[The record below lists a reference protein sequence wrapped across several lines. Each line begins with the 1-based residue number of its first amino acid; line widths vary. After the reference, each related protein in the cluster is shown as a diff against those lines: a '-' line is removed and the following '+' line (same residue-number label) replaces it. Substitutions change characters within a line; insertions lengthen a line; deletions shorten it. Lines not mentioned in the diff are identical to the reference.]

1 VKERVIKG
9 ARMKSAALSMA
20 FGLLLTIPA
29 VSAGQGAQA
38 QPAPVPTFTKDVA
51 PILYDSCVN
60 CHRPNQVAPMS
71 LLTYE
76 EARPWARSIKER
88 VARRE
93 MPPWHINRTV
103 GIKEYRDDPSLSDE
117 EIDTVVRWVDGGAP
131 RGNPAD
137 MPQMPKFPSEDEWSI
152 GTPDLI
158 VDAPTYTVKANMAD
172 WFGSF
177 YVDSGLT
184 EDRWVQAIEVKPG
197 DKRVVHHTIV
207 YTIQDDEED
216 LAALVP
222 EREPDGFNRRN
233 GTRLIE
239 YAIGNLGDVYEDGT
253 ARLMK
258 AGAKIHFAAHYHAIQ
273 EDVTETT
280 RVGIKFYP
288 KGYTPKHILQNKL
301 VSAHDLDIPP
311 GQGDV
316 RNEAFFTL
324 KKPTKLILFQ
334 PHMHYRGKAMSLE
347 AIYPDR
353 RVELLTYVDRFDVMW
368 QVTYPYKNPPVF
380 PAGTV
385 LRQTSW
391 HDNTAN
397 NKRNPDPTNWVGSG
411 NRTIDEMSIGHIDF
425 IYLSE
430 EEYQEELRA
439 QQLRTTQQQ

>member
-1 VKERVIKG
+1 MTMFRPPRG
-9 ARMKSAALSMA
+9 FLL
-20 FGLLLTIPA
+20 GLLLAAPGVA
-29 VSAGQGAQA
+29 AAQ
-38 QPAPVPTFTKDVA
+38 QPAASPAPTFTKDIA
-51 PILYDSCVN
+51 PIVHRSCAN
-60 CHRPNQVAPMS
+60 CHRPGQIAPMS

-88 VARRE
+88 VVRRE
-93 MPPWHINRTV
+93 MPPWHIDKTV
-103 GIKEYRDDPSLSDE
+103 GIKEYKDDPSLSDQ
-117 EIDTVVRWVDGGAP
+117 EIQTVVRWVDGGAP

-137 MPQMPKFPSEDEWSI
+137 MPKAPTFPSDDQWSI

-158 VDAPTYTVKANMAD
+158 VSAPKYVVKANMAD

-184 EDRWVQAIEVKPG
+184 EDRWVKAIEVKPG

-207 YTIQDDEED
+207 YSQQNDEED

-222 EREPDGFNRRN
+222 DRESDGFNRRQ

-239 YAIGNLGDVYEDGT
+239 YAIGNLGDVYQDGT

-258 AGAKIHFAAHYHAIQ
+258 AGAKIHFASHYHAIA
-273 EDVTETT
+273 EEVTEQT
-280 RVGIKFYP
+280 RVGIVFYP
-288 KGYTPKHILQNKL
+288 KGYKPKHVLQNKL
-301 VSAHDLDIPP
+301 VGAQNIDVPP
-311 GQGDV
+311 GASDV
-316 RNEAFFTL
+316 RNDAYFTL
-324 KKPTKLILFQ
+324 KRPARLILFQ
-334 PHMHYRGKAMSLE
+334 PHMHYRGKAMALE

-368 QVTYPYKNPPVF
+368 QVTYPYANPPVF

-385 LRQTSW
+385 LHQTSW
-391 HDNTAN
+391 HDNSAS

-425 IYLSE
+425 IYLSD
-430 EEYQEELRA
+430 EEYAQELRA
-439 QQLRTTQQQ
+439 QQSRQTQQQN